1 MITLSWR
8 RIRPI
13 AYHVCAFIAI
23 FLMFALPWKLY
34 FPFLLYFMIPAVFC
48 TLLITATTA
57 VFSKDTRAGIRI
69 GMFIGFLVDL
79 AIFSSAGWLSESL
92 ALSFPKVF
100 VSVSLIWLCAYLFG
114 EIDLERMETE
124 TNRIKR
130 EKGLR

>member
-1 MITLSWR
+1 MSALSWR

-34 FPFLLYFMIPAVFC
+34 FSFLLYFTIPAVFC
-48 TLLITATTA
+48 TSLITALTA
-57 VFSKDTRAGIRI
+57 VFSKDTRAGIMI
-69 GMFIGFLVDL
+69 GMFLGFLVDL

-100 VSVSLIWLCAYLFG
+100 VSVSIVWLCAYLFG
-114 EIDLERMETE
+114 EIDIARMETE
-124 TNRIKR
+124 TNRIKS
-130 EKGLR
+130 ENGLR